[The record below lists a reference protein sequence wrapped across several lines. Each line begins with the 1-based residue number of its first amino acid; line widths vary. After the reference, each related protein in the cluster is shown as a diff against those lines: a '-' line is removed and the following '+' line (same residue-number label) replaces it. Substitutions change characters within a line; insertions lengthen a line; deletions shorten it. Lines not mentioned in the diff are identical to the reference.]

1 MKSSLALRTW
11 AILWKDLL
19 IEVRTKASF
28 HSMLFFAALVLFVF
42 SFAIGPDVPLLKR
55 IAAGLLW
62 IAIIFTGILSL
73 SRTYQA
79 EEAGGGLEGLRMAPG
94 DPRSIYL
101 GKLASNI
108 IMLLA
113 MEMILFP
120 ASAVLFQLEIARHA
134 LPLAGIALLGTL
146 GFSIVGTF
154 YAALTL
160 NLRAREIL
168 LPLLLIPALVP
179 PLLGAVNSTQLV
191 LDGNPFGEAAV
202 WVRLMV
208 AYDITFFVVCT
219 WIFPIAV
226 EE

>member
-1 MKSSLALRTW
+1 MSMTGRVA
-11 AILWKDLL
+11 AIVWKDLL

-94 DPRSIYL
+94 DPRGIYL
-101 GKLASNI
+101 GKLAGNVI
-108 IMLLA
+108 LLLA
-113 MEMILFP
+113 MEMVLFP
-120 ASAVLFQLEIARHA
+120 ASAVLFQLDIVSHA
-134 LPLAGIALLGTL
+134 LPLAGIAVLGTL

-179 PLLGAVNSTQLV
+179 PLLGAVNSTQLI

-202 WVRLMV
+202 WVRLMF
-208 AYDITFFVVCT
+208 AYDVTFFVVCT

>member
-1 MKSSLALRTW
+1 MSMRGRVA
-11 AILWKDLL
+11 AIVWKDLL
-19 IEVRTKASF
+19 IERRTKASF

-42 SFAIGPDVPLLKR
+42 SFAISPDTPLLKR

-62 IAIIFTGILSL
+62 VAIIFTGILSL

-79 EEAGGGLEGLRMAPG
+79 EESGGALEGLRMAPG
-94 DPRSIYL
+94 DYRAIYL
-101 GKLASNI
+101 GKLAGNI
-108 IMLLA
+108 VVLLA
-113 MEMILFP
+113 MELVLFP
-120 ASAVLFQLEIARHA
+120 ASAVLFQLEILPHA
-134 LPLAGIALLGTL
+134 LPLAGVAILGTL
-146 GFSIVGTF
+146 GFSVVGTF

-168 LPLLLIPALVP
+168 LPLLLIPALIP
-179 PLLGAVNSTQLV
+179 PLLGAVNATQLV
-191 LDGNPFGEAAV
+191 LDGNPLGEAAI

-208 AYDITFFVVCT
+208 AYDVTFFVVCT